1 MDGDE
6 RRRVEMFIRVR
17 QFGVDNAADFP
28 VGSIG
33 ATQFAAINTAI
44 DEVEQFAGDQAASY
58 GDARQLFVTKDT
70 ARENL
75 REEMFEISR
84 TARSMAYQFD
94 GIDAKFRM
102 PRSQSDQNLLAVAR
116 AFYEDSEKYD
126 TDFQAYGLSATFR
139 ADLQTAIEAFEDSLD
154 PTGTAIDDQVAATAN
169 IGEAIRRGMI
179 ARRILEGVAKNKYNS
194 NVGKLAAWLS
204 ACHIEKAPVEKK
216 PSNS

>member
-17 QFGVDNAADFP
+17 QFGVDNVADFP
-28 VGSIG
+28 AGSIG
-33 ATQFAAINTAI
+33 ATQFAAINTVI
-44 DEVEQFAGDQAASY
+44 NEVEQFAGDQAASS
-58 GDARQLFVTKDT
+58 GDARQLFVNKDT

-84 TARSMAYQFD
+84 TARAMIYQFD
-94 GIDAKFRM
+94 GIDVKFRM
-102 PRSQSDQNLLAVAR
+102 PRSQSDQNLLAAAR
-116 AFYEDSEKYD
+116 GFYDDSEKYE

-139 ADLQTAIEAFEDSLD
+139 ADLQTAIKAFENSLD
-154 PTGTAIDDQVAATAN
+154 PTGTAIDDQIAATAN

-204 ACHIEKAPVEKK
+204 ACHIEK
-216 PSNS
+216 